1 MPVSNKDSF
10 RIIMALVAYFDLE
23 LHQIDVKTA
32 FHNGNLSEEIY
43 VTLPKGL
50 QAECTRNIVCKLKRS
65 IYRCTQAFQQWY
77 LKFNDTI
84 NSFGFK
90 ENTFDRYVY
99 LKGSGSKF
107 IFFILYVD
115 DILLTN
121 SDLGIL
127 YVTKNLF

>member
-1 MPVSNKDSF
+1 
-10 RIIMALVAYFDLE
+10 MALVAYFDLE

-32 FHNGNLSEEIY
+32 FHNGNLSKEIY

-77 LKFNDTI
+77 FKFNDTI

-90 ENTFDRYVY
+90 ENTLIGMY
-99 LKGSGSKF
+99 
-107 IFFILYVD
+107 ILRVVGA
-115 DILLTN
+115 
-121 SDLGIL
+121 SL
-127 YVTKNLF
+127 YFLYYMLMTYY